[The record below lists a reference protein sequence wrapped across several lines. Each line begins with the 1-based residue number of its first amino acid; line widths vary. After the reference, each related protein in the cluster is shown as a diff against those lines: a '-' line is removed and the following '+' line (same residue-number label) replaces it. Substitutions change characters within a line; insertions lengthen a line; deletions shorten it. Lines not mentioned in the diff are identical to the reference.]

1 MSESRKHLKETVI
14 PLLKH
19 AASSVETRDCWGP
32 ILEKNRV
39 KLERAMNDAR
49 AMN

>member
-1 MSESRKHLKETVI
+1 MI

-19 AASSVETRDCWGP
+19 AASSVETRDCWAP
-32 ILEKNRV
+32 LLEKNRIRF
-39 KLERAMNDAR
+39 ERAMNDAR